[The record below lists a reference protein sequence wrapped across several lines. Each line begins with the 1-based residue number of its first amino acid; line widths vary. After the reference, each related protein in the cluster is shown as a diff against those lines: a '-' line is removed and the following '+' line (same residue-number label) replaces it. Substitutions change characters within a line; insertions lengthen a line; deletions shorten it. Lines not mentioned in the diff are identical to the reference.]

1 MTASNDITLAEEIK
15 GEILYSAP
23 MSRYTSF
30 GVGGPVDFLVFPADL
45 EDLQKT
51 LRWCRRQ
58 KLAYFI
64 LGNGTN
70 LLVRDGGVR
79 GTAISLSRG
88 FGGIS
93 ELERGE
99 KDGLIQAGAGES
111 LGRLVEFSLE
121 KSLTGMEWAAG
132 IPGTVGGALFMNAG
146 AFRGEMKDDLQSLQL
161 MDPEGN
167 VIERGKEELSF
178 SYRSLE
184 LKKGWVILG
193 GKFRLQSGNPQ
204 AIRSRME
211 EILQKRVAK
220 QPLHLPSAGSVFRNP
235 SRVAAGKL
243 IEEVGLKGTRLRDA
257 QISERHANFIL
268 NLGKA
273 RARDILTL
281 AEWAKE
287 KVFEEKGVKLE
298 MEIQVIG
305 EDE

>member
-1 MTASNDITLAEEIK
+1 MTASDDITLAEEIK

-23 MSRYTSF
+23 MARYTSF
-30 GVGGPVDFLVFPADL
+30 GVGGAVDFLVFPADL

-58 KLAYFI
+58 KLAYFV

-70 LLVRDGGVR
+70 LLVRDGGIR
-79 GTAISLSRG
+79 GMAISLSRG
-88 FGGIS
+88 FGGIT

-99 KDGLIQAGAGES
+99 KDSLIHAGAGES

-121 KSLTGMEWAAG
+121 KILAGMEWAAG

-161 MDPEGN
+161 MDPEGK

-184 LKKGWVILG
+184 LKRGWVILG
-193 GKFRLQSGNPQ
+193 GNFRLKSGNQQ

-257 QISERHANFIL
+257 QISEKHANFIL

-273 RARDILTL
+273 RARDILSL
-281 AEWAKE
+281 AEWARE